1 MNLRKRLDR
10 LVKSVG
16 PPLDA
21 SDDVP
26 PLPSAAERAR
36 VVCELLRRDC
46 SAPQG
51 LGVAGVLAAL
61 DKAGAEL
68 AAEEFLRRACE
79 LHCGPALDVEIEYH
93 LQRVGPE
100 VGERFVEEFARDGEE
115 PLDH

>member
-10 LVKSVG
+10 LAKSVG

-21 SDDVP
+21 SDDIP

-36 VVCELLRRDC
+36 VVCEQLLRDG
-46 SAPQG
+46 SPPDG
-51 LGVAGVLAAL
+51 LDVAGVLAAL
-61 DKAGAEL
+61 DNAGAER

-100 VGERFVEEFARDGEE
+100 LGERLVEEFARANS
-115 PLDH
+115 LA